1 MLKNLKKIIFQK
13 LFLVYFLAWAFLITI
28 PTYVFL
34 DVELIKWNIWVWF
47 IYAEVSLTAIS
58 AILFGL
64 FLASIMYKVKFFSPK
79 HWSEWVAGWL
89 FVTIVSGCPSCSI
102 TLASYIGLA
111 GIISTLP
118 YHGLEL
124 KVLWLLLIAYALYN
138 QLKYLETC
146 KIKTKSKSKKIKKIK
161 KIIEH

>member
-1 MLKNLKKIIFQK
+1 MLSNLKKILFQK
-13 LFLVYFLAWAFLITI
+13 LFIVYFLAWALLISI
-28 PTYVFL
+28 PTYFFL
-34 DVELIKWNIWVWF
+34 DVELVKGNIWAWF
-47 IYAEVSLTAIS
+47 VYAEITLTTLS

-64 FLASIMYKVKFFSPK
+64 FLASVMYKIRYFSPK
-79 HWSEWVAGWL
+79 SWAEWVAGWL
-89 FVTIVSGCPSCSI
+89 FVTLVSGCPSCSI

-124 KVLWLLLIAYALYN
+124 KVLWLWLIAYALYD

-146 KIKTKSKSKKIKKIK
+146 KIKKGKKKKSKK
-161 KIIEH
+161 